1 MLPDIVTGGL
11 AVAGGFI
18 VVIGYAMVLNM
29 MMVKYLAPFFYLDFV
44 LGGYLNFSLLSFG
57 ILGVIFAIL
66 YVQLNSK
73 FNTSK
78 NNEKNIVANNY
89 SIIADDELDD

>member
-1 MLPDIVTGGL
+1 
-11 AVAGGFI
+11 
-18 VVIGYAMVLNM
+18 M
-29 MMVKYLAPFFYLDFV
+29 MMVKYLAPFFYLGFV

-57 ILGVIFAIL
+57 ILGVIFAII

-73 FNTSK
+73 FNTTK
-78 NNEKNIVANNY
+78 NHETNINVVTNNH